1 MATWRHGN
9 CDFCHVSVKCQQCKH
24 VSSRN
29 PPTPYQQLHPTV
41 PRPTDHQPQAN
52 QEATRWRELSRKA
65 EDSLSAK
72 QDEALHYRT
81 QFEAMRLQA
90 GHHV

>member
-1 MATWRHGN
+1 MGYPPPPPTPPHPT
-9 CDFCHVSVKCQQCKH
+9 H
-24 VSSRN
+24 
-29 PPTPYQQLHPTV
+29 PPTPYQQLHPTL

-90 GHHV
+90 GHRV